1 MATVMTRE
9 TRNFEDVPVFCYGID
24 ADSYEE
30 AYALATRMFTEDK
43 EEYLDS
49 IGLGSGREF
58 LEDMRRWR
66 FEDAKDFSF
75 EEQDEGARL
84 FQEWKKKLPV
94 EYKDEFEKIDNLL
107 KHRARLFAEA
117 ADIDKQK
124 SIKWF
129 FCSKDKVDK
138 DKRKLKEPIWT
149 ERFRVEDEINSIVEK
164 IWQ

>member
-1 MATVMTRE
+1 M
-9 TRNFEDVPVFCYGID
+9 G
-24 ADSYEE
+24 SYAEL
-30 AYALATRMFTEDK
+30 YLHYLKREDK
-43 EEYLDS
+43 EDYLTS
-49 IGLGSGREF
+49 IGLGNGFEFRED
-58 LEDMRRWR
+58 LRIRTYETCKR
-66 FEDAKDFSF
+66 FPI
-75 EEQDEGARL
+75 EEQNEGARL
-84 FQEWKKKLPV
+84 FEEWKKKLPV

-117 ADIDKQK
+117 ADINKQK

>member
-1 MATVMTRE
+1 MR
-9 TRNFEDVPVFCYGID
+9 
-24 ADSYEE
+24 SYAEV
-30 AYALATRMFTEDK
+30 YSDYLKMEDK
-43 EEYLDS
+43 EDYLTS
-49 IGLGSGREF
+49 IGLGNGFGFRED
-58 LEDMRRWR
+58 LRIMTYETCKR
-66 FEDAKDFSF
+66 FPV
-75 EEQDEGARL
+75 EEQNEGRRL
-84 FQEWKKKLPV
+84 FEEWKKKLPV